1 VGARRRALE
10 DMVNA
15 GFWKGKRVLVT
26 GHTGFK
32 GSWLTLWL
40 RDLGAE
46 VTGFSD
52 VVPTDPALYD
62 LAKLSADCR
71 DLRGD
76 VVDAKALRAA
86 LASSGPEIVF
96 HLAAQPLV
104 RASYRDPAETWR
116 VNVMG
121 TLNLLDA
128 CRAQPS
134 VKTIVVITTDK
145 VYENAGHG
153 NPFRED
159 DPPGGHDP
167 YSASKAA
174 CEILCTSWRRSFVE
188 PADGHPV
195 GLATARAG
203 NVIGGGDFAAERLV
217 PDLVRAKIGGTTP
230 LLRYPRAVRPW
241 QHVLEPLS
249 GYLLLA
255 EKLHGDARA
264 FSTAFNFGPDKG
276 DFRTVGELADGMC
289 RALDTRWDHEKV
301 PQPHEAALLRLDS
314 SRAAER
320 LGWTPRLA
328 FPDTL
333 RWTSGWYAEWM
344 RGGDAR
350 ALTLG
355 QIREYALLPR
365 PVPVTG
371 ALLHEGIS

>member
-1 VGARRRALE
+1 LGARRGALE
-10 DMVNA
+10 VVVNPA
-15 GFWKGKRVLVT
+15 FWKGRKVFLT

-40 RDLGAE
+40 RELGAE
-46 VTGFSD
+46 VTGYSD
-52 VVPTDPALYD
+52 AVPTDPGLYD
-62 LAKLSADCR
+62 LANLSAACNDM
-71 DLRGD
+71 RGD
-76 VVDAKALRAA
+76 VVDAGALRAA
-86 LASSGPEIVF
+86 LAVSKPEIVF

-121 TLNLLDA
+121 TLNLLEA
-128 CRAQPS
+128 CRAQSS
-134 VKTIVVITTDK
+134 VNTIVVITTDK
-145 VYENAGHG
+145 VYENAEHG
-153 NPFRED
+153 RPFREE

-188 PADGHPV
+188 PAAGHPV

-217 PDLVRAKIGGTTP
+217 PDLVRAKIAGTVSP
-230 LLRYPRAVRPW
+230 IRYPNAVRPW
-241 QHVLEPLS
+241 QHVLEPLA
-249 GYLLLA
+249 GYLVLA
-255 EKLHGDARA
+255 EKLQGDARA
-264 FSTAFNFGPDKG
+264 FSTAFNFGPDKS
-276 DFRTVGELADGMC
+276 DFREVREVADGIC
-289 RALDTRWDHEKV
+289 GALDTRWNHEKT
-301 PQPHEAALLRLDS
+301 PQPHEAGLLRLDS

-328 FPDTL
+328 FGDTL

-350 ALTLG
+350 ALTLS
-355 QIREYALLPR
+355 QIRDYAGLPHPTPVTPALLQ
-365 PVPVTG
+365 
-371 ALLHEGIS
+371 EGIS